1 MKNILIVG
9 STGKIGS
16 FLLNSLKPD
25 YTIYTVSRFN
35 SNNYNFN
42 YDFDTQLGDLTL
54 LKKIDFFA
62 VINCIGILPSSNFS
76 EESYYKVNS
85 ESVNILASYI
95 NGNCKYIFMSTI
107 SVYGESI
114 IGRDIIETDKVD
126 PKNLYAK
133 SKLQGELF
141 SKRQFH
147 NYYIFRI
154 PPVYLNFEDKTIY
167 KRIIK
172 TNFIEIKFG
181 DDSQLHSYCSLST
194 LLTITKQVL
203 ENNYEIGV
211 FHIAD
216 KKNYSNNFLKE
227 KTKINSLVTFR
238 VKKKH
243 FSLLLR
249 LSKWLKIIYI
259 ENKINEIYFKLFC
272 SNVYS
277 INKIN
282 NQINNES
289 HSIYT
294 TKNKF

>member
-1 MKNILIVG
+1 MKKILIVG

-16 FLLNSLKPD
+16 FLLNSLKSD
-25 YTIYTVSRFN
+25 YIIYTVSRSN
-35 SNNYNFN
+35 SDNYNFY
-42 YDFDTQLGDLTL
+42 YDFDKQLGDLRL
-54 LKKIDFFA
+54 LKKIDFDI
-62 VINCIGILPSSNFS
+62 VINCLGILPSSNLS

-95 NGNCKYIFMSTI
+95 NSTCKYIFMSTI

-114 IGRDIIETDKVD
+114 VGRDIIETDKVY

-141 SKRQFH
+141 SKKQFH

-167 KRIIK
+167 KRMIK
-172 TNFIEIKFG
+172 TNFIEMKFG

-194 LLTITKQVL
+194 LLTTTKQVI
-203 ENNYEIGV
+203 ENNYEKGI

-216 KKNYSNNFLKE
+216 EKIYSNNFLKE
-227 KTKINSLVTFR
+227 KLKINSLITLRIYKSNF
-238 VKKKH
+238 KI
-243 FSLLLR
+243 LLR
-249 LSKWLKIIYI
+249 LTKFLKLNFI

-272 SNVYS
+272 NNVYS
-277 INKIN
+277 TNKI
-282 NQINNES
+282 
-289 HSIYT
+289 Y
-294 TKNKF
+294 NKIKKE

>member
-1 MKNILIVG
+1 MKKILIVG

-16 FLLNSLKPD
+16 FLLNSLKSD
-25 YTIYTVSRFN
+25 YTIYTVSRSN
-35 SNNYNFN
+35 SDNYNFY
-42 YDFDTQLGDLTL
+42 YDFDKQLGDLTL
-54 LKKIDFFA
+54 LKKIDFDI
-62 VINCIGILPSSNFS
+62 VINCLGILPSSILS

-85 ESVNILASYI
+85 ESVKFLASYI
-95 NGNCKYIFMSTI
+95 NSDCKYIFMSTI

-114 IGRDIIETDKVD
+114 IDRDILETDNVH

-141 SKRQFH
+141 SKKQFH

-172 TNFIEIKFG
+172 TNFLEMKFG

-194 LLTITKQVL
+194 LLTITKQVI
-203 ENNYEIGV
+203 EHNYEKGI

-216 KKNYSNNFLKE
+216 KNIYSNNFLKE
-227 KTKINSLVTFR
+227 KLKINSLITLRFY
-238 VKKKH
+238 KTH
-243 FSLLLR
+243 FKLLLG
-249 LSKWLKIIYI
+249 LSKWLKINYI

-272 SNVYS
+272 NNVYS
-277 INKIN
+277 TNKIY
-282 NQINNES
+282 NQINKE
-289 HSIYT
+289 
-294 TKNKF
+294 

>member
-1 MKNILIVG
+1 MKKILIVG

-16 FLLNSLKPD
+16 FLLNSLKSD
-25 YTIYTVSRFN
+25 YTIYTVSRSN
-35 SNNYNFN
+35 SDNYNFY
-42 YDFDTQLGDLTL
+42 YDFDKQLGDLTL
-54 LKKIDFFA
+54 LKKIDFDI
-62 VINCIGILPSSNFS
+62 VINCLGILPSSNLS

-95 NGNCKYIFMSTI
+95 NSACKYIFMSTI

-114 IGRDIIETDKVD
+114 IDRDILETDNVH

-141 SKRQFH
+141 SKKQFH

-167 KRIIK
+167 KRMIK
-172 TNFIEIKFG
+172 TNFIEMKFG

-194 LLTITKQVL
+194 LLTTTKQVI
-203 ENNYEIGV
+203 ENNYEKGI

-216 KKNYSNNFLKE
+216 EKIYSNNFLKE
-227 KTKINSLVTFR
+227 KLKINSLITLRIYKSNF
-238 VKKKH
+238 KI
-243 FSLLLR
+243 LLR
-249 LSKWLKIIYI
+249 LTKFLKLNFI

-272 SNVYS
+272 NNVYS
-277 INKIN
+277 TNKIY
-282 NQINNES
+282 NQINKE
-289 HSIYT
+289 
-294 TKNKF
+294 

>member
-1 MKNILIVG
+1 MKKILIVG

-16 FLLNSLKPD
+16 FLLNSLKSD
-25 YTIYTVSRFN
+25 YTIYTVSRSN
-35 SNNYNFN
+35 SDNYNFY
-42 YDFDTQLGDLTL
+42 YDFDKQLGDLTL
-54 LKKIDFFA
+54 LKKIDFDI
-62 VINCIGILPSSNFS
+62 VINCVGILPSSNHS

-85 ESVNILASYI
+85 DSVNILASYI
-95 NGNCKYIFMSTI
+95 KSTCKYIFMSTI

-114 IGRDIIETDKVD
+114 VDRDIIETDKVH

-141 SKRQFH
+141 SKKQFH

-194 LLTITKQVL
+194 LLTITKQVI
-203 ENNYEIGV
+203 EHNYEKGI

-216 KKNYSNNFLKE
+216 KKIYSNNFLKE
-227 KTKINSLVTFR
+227 KLKINSLITFR
-238 VKKKH
+238 VYKTH
-243 FSLLLR
+243 FKLLLG
-249 LSKWLKIIYI
+249 LSKWLKINYI

-272 SNVYS
+272 NNVYS
-277 INKIN
+277 TNKIY
-282 NQINNES
+282 NQINKE
-289 HSIYT
+289 
-294 TKNKF
+294 

>member
-1 MKNILIVG
+1 MKKILIVG

-16 FLLNSLKPD
+16 FLLNSLKSD
-25 YTIYTVSRFN
+25 YTIYTVSRSN
-35 SNNYNFN
+35 SDNYNFY
-42 YDFDTQLGDLTL
+42 YDFDKQLGDLTL
-54 LKKIDFFA
+54 LKKIDFDI
-62 VINCIGILPSSNFS
+62 VINCLGILPSSNLS

-85 ESVNILASYI
+85 ESVNILASYM
-95 NGNCKYIFMSTI
+95 NSACKYIFMSTI

-114 IGRDIIETDKVD
+114 IDRDILETDNVH

-141 SKRQFH
+141 SKKQFH

-172 TNFIEIKFG
+172 TNFLEMKFG

-194 LLTITKQVL
+194 LLTITKQVI
-203 ENNYEIGV
+203 EQNFDNGI

-216 KKNYSNNFLKE
+216 KNIYSNNFLKE
-227 KTKINSLVTFR
+227 KLKINSLITVR
-238 VKKKH
+238 VYKTH
-243 FSLLLR
+243 FKLLLG
-249 LSKWLKIIYI
+249 LSKWLKINYI

-272 SNVYS
+272 NNVYS
-277 INKIN
+277 TNKIY
-282 NQINNES
+282 NQIIKE
-289 HSIYT
+289 
-294 TKNKF
+294 

>member
-16 FLLNSLKPD
+16 FLLNSLKSD
-25 YTIYTVSRFN
+25 YNIYTVSRFN
-35 SNNYNFN
+35 SDNYNFY
-42 YDFDTQLGDLTL
+42 YDFDKQLGDLTL
-54 LKKIDFFA
+54 LKKLDFDA
-62 VINCIGILPSSNFS
+62 VINCVGILPSSNFS
-76 EESYYKVNS
+76 EESYHKVNS

-95 NGNCKYIFMSTI
+95 NCNCKYIFMSTV

-114 IGRDIIETDKVD
+114 IDRDIIETDNVH

-133 SKLQGELF
+133 SKLQGEIF

-172 TNFIEIKFG
+172 TNFIEVKFG

-203 ENNYEIGV
+203 EKNYEIGV

-216 KKNYSNNFLKE
+216 KKKYSSIFLKE
-227 KTKINSLVTFR
+227 KSKINSLITFR
-238 VKKKH
+238 IYKTH
-243 FSLLLR
+243 FKLLLK
-249 LSKWLKIIYI
+249 LSKWLKINYI
-259 ENKINEIYFKLFC
+259 ENKINELYYKLFC
-272 SNVYS
+272 NNVYS
-277 INKIN
+277 TNKIY
-282 NQINNES
+282 NQ
-289 HSIYT
+289 
-294 TKNKF
+294 KNK